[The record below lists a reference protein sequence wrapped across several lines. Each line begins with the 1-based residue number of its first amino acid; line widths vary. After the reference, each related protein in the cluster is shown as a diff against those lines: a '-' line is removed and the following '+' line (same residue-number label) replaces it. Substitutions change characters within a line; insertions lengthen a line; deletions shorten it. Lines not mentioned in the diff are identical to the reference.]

1 MKTIGFWGLRGG
13 VGTTSVV
20 AMVAD
25 ALQRAGQSVLMIDLN
40 PDDALRLHFN
50 VPYTDKAGWAHAQ
63 LVGEPWNQH
72 VFEVTE
78 NLFLL
83 PYGRLGVADPSRP
96 VEPSQISWLSEL
108 SSLKS
113 RVQWIVLDMPCTVL
127 QQPVIGQVLDMN
139 LMVACVDAGCHVRLS
154 QHTIHKDTRLVAN
167 MQDPS
172 RMLCND
178 LMLEWTHRY
187 HNLMVP
193 VIINRDESV
202 HESLALKS
210 PVTQAFPT
218 SSAAQDAHS
227 LATWLNL
234 HVRPRR

>member
-1 MKTIGFWGLRGG
+1 MKAVGFWGLRGG

-40 PDDALRLHFN
+40 PSDALRLHFN
-50 VPYTDKAGWAHAQ
+50 VPYADSTGWAHAH
-63 LVGEPWNQH
+63 LTSEPWNQH
-72 VFEVTE
+72 VFEITE

-83 PYGRLGVADPSRP
+83 PYGRCGVPDHLRQVDPA
-96 VEPSQISWLSEL
+96 QLSWLTEL
-108 SSLKS
+108 SKLKS
-113 RVQWIVLDMPCTVL
+113 SPQWILLDMPCTAL
-127 QQPVIGQVLDMN
+127 QHPVISQVLDMN
-139 LMVACVDAGCHVRLS
+139 LMVTCVDAGCHVLLS
-154 QHTIHKDTRLVAN
+154 QRTTHKGTRLVAN

-172 RMLCND
+172 RTLCND
-178 LMLEWTHRY
+178 LLLEWTSQY

-210 PVTQAFPT
+210 PVTQAFPA

-227 LATWLNL
+227 LATWLSL
-234 HVRPRR
+234 HFRQQS